1 MQEGLVSMNNQSGR
15 PGRRTG
21 VLLASSLLVV
31 GSMVGAWVLIEQSK
45 TTEVFLVTKQ
55 NLASGTTLTA
65 ADLDQIPLSMFE
77 ISGSYLQPDA
87 LVEGLVLTR
96 PLAAGEAVPV
106 SALTTAELTNWSNV
120 VLTPALELSSQIEVG
135 TKVSIWSSPHLDFQ
149 TFGEP
154 DLLAT
159 DIEVVKIIEPQG
171 NFADTSKSVEL
182 RVPKNSLQYLIGAI
196 TNNDALALTS
206 HSRTS

>member
-1 MQEGLVSMNNQSGR
+1 MNNQSGR

-55 NLASGTTLTA
+55 NLASGTSLTA

>member
-1 MQEGLVSMNNQSGR
+1 MNNQSGR

-21 VLLASSLLVV
+21 VLLASSLLAV

-55 NLASGTTLTA
+55 NLASGTSLTA
-65 ADLDQIPLSMFE
+65 SDLDQIPLSMFE

-182 RVPKNSLQYLIGAI
+182 RVPRNSLQYLIGAI

>member
-1 MQEGLVSMNNQSGR
+1 MAMMNNTRAGSSKRR
-15 PGRRTG
+15 PL
-21 VLLASSLLVV
+21 VLAASSLLVL

-55 NLASGTTLTA
+55 NLASGTSLKA
-65 ADLDQIPLSMFE
+65 SDLDQLPLSMFE
-77 ISGSYLQPDA
+77 ISGSYLQPPA

>member
-1 MQEGLVSMNNQSGR
+1 MAMMNNMRAGSSKRR
-15 PGRRTG
+15 PL
-21 VLLASSLLVV
+21 VLAASSLLVL

-55 NLASGTTLTA
+55 NLASGTSLKA
-65 ADLDQIPLSMFE
+65 SDLEQIPLSMFE
-77 ISGSYLQPDA
+77 ISGSYLQPAA

-96 PLAAGEAVPV
+96 PLAAGEAVPI

-171 NFADTSKSVEL
+171 NFVDTSKSVEL

>member
-1 MQEGLVSMNNQSGR
+1 MNNQSGR

-55 NLASGTTLTA
+55 NLASGTSLTA

-87 LVEGLVLTR
+87 LVDGLVLTR

>member
-1 MQEGLVSMNNQSGR
+1 MAMMNNMRAGSSKRR
-15 PGRRTG
+15 PL
-21 VLLASSLLVV
+21 VLAASSLLVL

-55 NLASGTTLTA
+55 NLASGTSLTA
-65 ADLDQIPLSMFE
+65 SDLDQIPLSMFE
-77 ISGSYLQPDA
+77 ISGSYLQPPA

-96 PLAAGEAVPV
+96 PLAAGEAVPI

>member
-1 MQEGLVSMNNQSGR
+1 MAMMNNIRAGSSKRR
-15 PGRRTG
+15 PL
-21 VLLASSLLVV
+21 VLAASSLLVL

-55 NLASGTTLTA
+55 NLASGTSLKA
-65 ADLDQIPLSMFE
+65 SDLDQIPLSMFE
-77 ISGSYLQPDA
+77 ISGSYLQPAA

-96 PLAAGEAVPV
+96 SLAAGEVVPV

-159 DIEVVKIIEPQG
+159 DIEVVKIVEPQG

>member
-1 MQEGLVSMNNQSGR
+1 MAMMNNIRAGSSKRR
-15 PGRRTG
+15 PL
-21 VLLASSLLVV
+21 VLAASSLLVL

-55 NLASGTTLTA
+55 NLASGTSLTA
-65 ADLDQIPLSMFE
+65 SDLDQIPLSMFE
-77 ISGSYLQPDA
+77 ISASYLQPDA
-87 LVEGLVLTR
+87 LVDGLVLTR
-96 PLAAGEAVPV
+96 PLAAGEAVPI

>member
-1 MQEGLVSMNNQSGR
+1 MKNSKSLMFPRGPLVLTASG
-15 PGRRTG
+15 
-21 VLLASSLLVV
+21 LLVV
-31 GSMVGAWVLIEQSK
+31 GSILGAWVVIEQSK

-55 NLASGTTLTA
+55 NLASGTSLTGS
-65 ADLDQIPLSMFE
+65 DLDQISLSMFE
-77 ISGSYLQPDA
+77 ISDSYLKPDA

-106 SALTTAELTNWSNV
+106 SALTSAELTNWSNI
-120 VLTPALELSSQIEVG
+120 VLTPALELSSQIQVG

-149 TFGEP
+149 TFGDP
-154 DLLAT
+154 TLLAT
-159 DIEVVKIIEPQG
+159 EIEVVKIIEPQG
-171 NFADTSKSVEL
+171 NFADNSKSVEL

>member
-1 MQEGLVSMNNQSGR
+1 MAMMNNIRAGSSKRR
-15 PGRRTG
+15 PL
-21 VLLASSLLVV
+21 VLAASSLLVL

-55 NLASGTTLTA
+55 NLASGTSLKA
-65 ADLDQIPLSMFE
+65 SDLDQIPLSMFE

-87 LVEGLVLTR
+87 LVDGLVLTR
-96 PLAAGEAVPV
+96 PLAAGEAVPI

>member
-1 MQEGLVSMNNQSGR
+1 MMNNMRAGSSKRR
-15 PGRRTG
+15 PL
-21 VLLASSLLVV
+21 VLAASSLLVL

-55 NLASGTTLTA
+55 NLASGTSLTA
-65 ADLDQIPLSMFE
+65 SDLDQIPLSMFE
-77 ISGSYLQPDA
+77 ISGSYLQPAA

-206 HSRTS
+206 YSRTS

>member
-1 MQEGLVSMNNQSGR
+1 MAMMNNMRAGSSKRR
-15 PGRRTG
+15 PL
-21 VLLASSLLVV
+21 VLAASSLLVL

-55 NLASGTTLTA
+55 NLASGTSLTA
-65 ADLDQIPLSMFE
+65 SDLDQIPLSMFE
-77 ISGSYLQPDA
+77 ISGSYLQPAA

-206 HSRTS
+206 YSRTS

>member
-1 MQEGLVSMNNQSGR
+1 MAMKNSI
-15 PGRRTG
+15 RTG
-21 VLLASSLLVV
+21 SSKRRPLVLAASSLLVL

-55 NLASGTTLTA
+55 NLASGTSLTA
-65 ADLDQIPLSMFE
+65 SDLDQIPLSMFE
-77 ISGSYLQPDA
+77 ISGSYLQPAA

-171 NFADTSKSVEL
+171 NFADTLKSVEL
-182 RVPKNSLQYLIGAI
+182 RVPKTSLQYLIGAI

>member
-1 MQEGLVSMNNQSGR
+1 MAMMNNIRAGSSKRR
-15 PGRRTG
+15 PL
-21 VLLASSLLVV
+21 VLAASSLLVL

-55 NLASGTTLTA
+55 NLASGTSLTA
-65 ADLDQIPLSMFE
+65 SDLDQIPLSMFE

-87 LVEGLVLTR
+87 LVDGLVLTR
-96 PLAAGEAVPV
+96 PLAAGEAVPI

-182 RVPKNSLQYLIGAI
+182 RVPKTSLQYLIGAI

>member
-1 MQEGLVSMNNQSGR
+1 MAMMNNMRAGSHKRR
-15 PGRRTG
+15 PL
-21 VLLASSLLVV
+21 VLAASSLLVL

-55 NLASGTTLTA
+55 NLASGTSLKA
-65 ADLDQIPLSMFE
+65 SDLDQIPLSMFE

-96 PLAAGEAVPV
+96 PLAAGEAVPI

>member
-1 MQEGLVSMNNQSGR
+1 MNNQSGR

-21 VLLASSLLVV
+21 VLLTSSLLVV

-55 NLASGTTLTA
+55 NLASGTSLTA
-65 ADLDQIPLSMFE
+65 SDLDQIPLSMFE
-77 ISGSYLQPDA
+77 ISGSYLQPAA

-120 VLTPALELSSQIEVG
+120 VLTPALELSSQIQVG

-149 TFGEP
+149 TFGDP
-154 DLLAT
+154 LLLAT
-159 DIEVVKIIEPQG
+159 DIEVVKIMEPQG

>member
-1 MQEGLVSMNNQSGR
+1 MAMMNNIRAGSSKRR
-15 PGRRTG
+15 PL
-21 VLLASSLLVV
+21 VLAASSLLVL

-55 NLASGTTLTA
+55 NLASGTSLKA
-65 ADLDQIPLSMFE
+65 SDLEQIPLSMFE
-77 ISGSYLQPDA
+77 ISGSYLQPAA

-96 PLAAGEAVPV
+96 PLAAGEAVPI

>member
-1 MQEGLVSMNNQSGR
+1 MNNKLGIHQ
-15 PGRRTG
+15 RRTG

-55 NLASGTTLTA
+55 NFASGTSLTA
-65 ADLDQIPLSMFE
+65 SDLDQIPLSMFE

-106 SALTTAELTNWSNV
+106 SALTTAELTNWANV
-120 VLTPALELSSQIEVG
+120 VLTPALELSSQIQVG

-149 TFGEP
+149 TFGDP
-154 DLLAT
+154 LLLAT

-182 RVPKNSLQYLIGAI
+182 RVPKNSLQNLIGAI

>member
-1 MQEGLVSMNNQSGR
+1 MNNQSGR

-55 NLASGTTLTA
+55 NLASGTSLTA

-171 NFADTSKSVEL
+171 NFADTSKLVEL

>member
-1 MQEGLVSMNNQSGR
+1 MNNQSGR

-55 NLASGTTLTA
+55 NLASGTSLTA

-87 LVEGLVLTR
+87 LVDGLVLTR

-182 RVPKNSLQYLIGAI
+182 RVPRNSLQYLIGAI

>member
-1 MQEGLVSMNNQSGR
+1 MNNQSGR

-21 VLLASSLLVV
+21 VFLASSLLAV

-55 NLASGTTLTA
+55 NLASGTSLTA

-182 RVPKNSLQYLIGAI
+182 RVPRNSLQYLIGAI

>member
-1 MQEGLVSMNNQSGR
+1 MNNQSGR

-21 VLLASSLLVV
+21 VLLTSSLLVV

-55 NLASGTTLTA
+55 NLASGTSLTA
-65 ADLDQIPLSMFE
+65 SDLDQIPLSMFE
-77 ISGSYLQPDA
+77 ISGSYLQPAA

-120 VLTPALELSSQIEVG
+120 VLTPALELSSQIQVG

-149 TFGEP
+149 TFGDP
-154 DLLAT
+154 LLLAT

>member
-1 MQEGLVSMNNQSGR
+1 MNNQSGR

-55 NLASGTTLTA
+55 NLASGTSLTA

-77 ISGSYLQPDA
+77 ISGSYLPPDA

>member
-1 MQEGLVSMNNQSGR
+1 MAMMNNMRAGSSKRR
-15 PGRRTG
+15 PL
-21 VLLASSLLVV
+21 VLAASSLLVL

-55 NLASGTTLTA
+55 NLASGTSLTA
-65 ADLDQIPLSMFE
+65 SDLDQIPLSMFE

-87 LVEGLVLTR
+87 LVDGLVLTR
-96 PLAAGEAVPV
+96 SLAAGEVVPV

-171 NFADTSKSVEL
+171 NFADTAKSVEL

>member
-1 MQEGLVSMNNQSGR
+1 MNNQSGR

-55 NLASGTTLTA
+55 NLASGTSLTA

-77 ISGSYLQPDA
+77 ISDSYLQPDA
-87 LVEGLVLTR
+87 LVDGLVLTR

-182 RVPKNSLQYLIGAI
+182 RVPRNSLQYLIGAI

>member
-1 MQEGLVSMNNQSGR
+1 MAMMNNMRAGSSKRR
-15 PGRRTG
+15 PL
-21 VLLASSLLVV
+21 VLAASSLLVL

-55 NLASGTTLTA
+55 NLASGTSLTA
-65 ADLDQIPLSMFE
+65 SDLDQIPLSMFE
-77 ISGSYLQPDA
+77 ISGSYLQPAA

-96 PLAAGEAVPV
+96 PLAAGEAVPI

>member
-1 MQEGLVSMNNQSGR
+1 MAMMNSIRAGSSKRRPLV
-15 PGRRTG
+15 
-21 VLLASSLLVV
+21 LAASSLLVL

-55 NLASGTTLTA
+55 NLASGTSLTA
-65 ADLDQIPLSMFE
+65 SDLDQIPLSMFDL
-77 ISGSYLQPDA
+77 SGSYLKPDA

-182 RVPKNSLQYLIGAI
+182 RVPKTSLQYLIGAI

>member
-1 MQEGLVSMNNQSGR
+1 MNNQSGR

-55 NLASGTTLTA
+55 SLASGTTLTA

>member
-1 MQEGLVSMNNQSGR
+1 MAMMNNMRAGSSKRR
-15 PGRRTG
+15 P
-21 VLLASSLLVV
+21 LFLAASSLLVL

-55 NLASGTTLTA
+55 NLASGTSLTA
-65 ADLDQIPLSMFE
+65 SDLDQIPLSMFE

-87 LVEGLVLTR
+87 LVDGLVLTR
-96 PLAAGEAVPV
+96 SLAAGEVVPV

>member
-1 MQEGLVSMNNQSGR
+1 MMNNMRAGSSKRR
-15 PGRRTG
+15 PL
-21 VLLASSLLVV
+21 VLAASSLLVL

-55 NLASGTTLTA
+55 NLASGTSLTA
-65 ADLDQIPLSMFE
+65 SDLDQIPLSMFE
-77 ISGSYLQPDA
+77 ISGSYLQPAA

-159 DIEVVKIIEPQG
+159 DIEVVKIVEPQG

>member
-1 MQEGLVSMNNQSGR
+1 MAMMNNIRAGSSKRR
-15 PGRRTG
+15 PL
-21 VLLASSLLVV
+21 VLAASSLLVL

-55 NLASGTTLTA
+55 NLASGTSLKA
-65 ADLDQIPLSMFE
+65 SDLDQIPLSMFE
-77 ISGSYLQPDA
+77 ISASYLQPDA
-87 LVEGLVLTR
+87 LVDGLVLTR

-206 HSRTS
+206 YSRTS

>member
-1 MQEGLVSMNNQSGR
+1 MAIMNNMRAGSHKRR
-15 PGRRTG
+15 PL
-21 VLLASSLLVV
+21 VLAASSLLVL

-45 TTEVFLVTKQ
+45 ATEVFLVTKQ
-55 NLASGTTLTA
+55 NLASGTSLTA
-65 ADLDQIPLSMFE
+65 SDLDQIPLSMFE
-77 ISGSYLQPDA
+77 ISGSYLQPPA

-96 PLAAGEAVPV
+96 PLAAGEAVPI

-149 TFGEP
+149 TFGDP

>member
-1 MQEGLVSMNNQSGR
+1 
-15 PGRRTG
+15 
-21 VLLASSLLVV
+21 
-31 GSMVGAWVLIEQSK
+31 MVGAWVLIEQSK
-45 TTEVFLVTKQ
+45 ATEVFLVTKQ
-55 NLASGTTLTA
+55 NLASGTSLKA
-65 ADLDQIPLSMFE
+65 SDLDQIPLSMFE

-87 LVEGLVLTR
+87 LVDGLVLTR
-96 PLAAGEAVPV
+96 PLAAGEAVPI

-149 TFGEP
+149 TFGDP

>member
-1 MQEGLVSMNNQSGR
+1 MMNIKSVRSQRGPLV
-15 PGRRTG
+15 
-21 VLLASSLLVV
+21 LAASSLLVV
-31 GSMVGAWVLIEQSK
+31 GSVVGAWVLIEQSK

-55 NLASGTTLTA
+55 NLASGAVLSA
-65 ADLDQIPLSMFE
+65 SDLDQIPLSMFE
-77 ISGSYLQPDA
+77 ISGSYLQPAA

-106 SALTTAELTNWSNV
+106 SALTTAELTHWSNV
-120 VLTPALELSSQIEVG
+120 VLTPALELSSQIQVG

-149 TFGEP
+149 TFGDP
-154 DLLAT
+154 LLLAT

>member
-1 MQEGLVSMNNQSGR
+1 MAMMNNIRAGSSKRR
-15 PGRRTG
+15 PH
-21 VLLASSLLVV
+21 VLAASSLLVL

-55 NLASGTTLTA
+55 NLASGTSLKA
-65 ADLDQIPLSMFE
+65 SDLDQIPLSMFE
-77 ISGSYLQPDA
+77 ISASYLQPDA
-87 LVEGLVLTR
+87 LVDGLVLTR

>member
-1 MQEGLVSMNNQSGR
+1 MNNQSGR

-96 PLAAGEAVPV
+96 PLAAREAVPV

-182 RVPKNSLQYLIGAI
+182 RVPSNSLQYLIGAI